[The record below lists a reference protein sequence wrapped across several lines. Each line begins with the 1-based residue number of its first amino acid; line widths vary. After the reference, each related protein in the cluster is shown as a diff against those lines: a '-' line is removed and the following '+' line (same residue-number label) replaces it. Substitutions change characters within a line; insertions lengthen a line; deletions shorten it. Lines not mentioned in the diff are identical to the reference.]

1 MGKRGL
7 LIVLL
12 IVSVLSLWAALV
24 VGSVALDWHE
34 IMNAFSGRDSLA
46 HTLIMDLR
54 MPRALT
60 AFVTG
65 AMLALAGCLMQVLL
79 RNPLADPYILGISG
93 GASGAALMALLLGA
107 GRLVTQVSA
116 FAGALVSMFMVFF
129 LARGTGSWTPARLLL
144 TGVVIA
150 AGWNAWIS
158 FLLSVSPDPN
168 LAGMMFWLMGDLSQA
183 RAPHVEGVLLIILF
197 SVTLYVAPSLNQLAR
212 GELQAASLGV
222 SVERLRLL
230 IFVLA
235 SLLTATAVSMA
246 GNIGF
251 VGLLVPHMIRLLIGS
266 DHRVLL
272 PASLLLGGSVL
283 VIADTL
289 ARSVLSPHQLPVG
302 ILTALI
308 GVPVFLFLLYRS
320 R

>member
-1 MGKRGL
+1 MGQRTLLIGL
-7 LIVLL
+7 LLL
-12 IVSVLSLWAALV
+12 SALSLWTALI
-24 VGSVALDWHE
+24 VGSVHLGWREILDSF
-34 IMNAFSGRDSLA
+34 AGADSLA
-46 HTLIMDLR
+46 HTLIIDLR
-54 MPRALT
+54 LPRALT

-107 GRLVTQVSA
+107 GSLVTQTAA
-116 FAGALVSMFMVFF
+116 FAGAMLSMFMVFF
-129 LARGTGSWTPARLLL
+129 LARGTGSWTPTRLLL
-144 TGVVIA
+144 TGVVLA

-183 RAPHVEGVLLIILF
+183 RAPYVEGILLILLF
-197 SVTLYVAPSLNQLAR
+197 SITFLVAPSLNLLAR

-251 VGLLVPHMIRLLIGS
+251 IGLLVPHMIRLLIGS
-266 DHRVLL
+266 DHRILL

>member
-1 MGKRGL
+1 MGQRTLLIGL
-7 LIVLL
+7 LLL
-12 IVSVLSLWAALV
+12 SALSLWTALI
-24 VGSVALDWHE
+24 VGSVNLGWREILDSF
-34 IMNAFSGRDSLA
+34 AGADSLA
-46 HTLIMDLR
+46 HTLIIDLR
-54 MPRALT
+54 LPRALT

-107 GRLVTQVSA
+107 GSLVTQTAA
-116 FAGALVSMFMVFF
+116 FAGAMLSMFMVFF
-129 LARGTGSWTPARLLL
+129 LARGTGSWTPTRLLL
-144 TGVVIA
+144 TGVVLA

-183 RAPHVEGVLLIILF
+183 RAPYVEGILLILLF
-197 SVTLYVAPSLNQLAR
+197 SITFLVAPSLNLLAR

-251 VGLLVPHMIRLLIGS
+251 IGLLVPHMIRLLIGS
-266 DHRVLL
+266 DHRILL